1 MIGIYD
7 KNHSPLFQDAQISK
21 VQVRET
27 SKTMEHPIESGTV
40 ISDYKVINPVSII
53 LNIYLTKKNYNSV
66 YQSLLTHFKKST
78 LLLIQTNARIYKD
91 MIISDMPHSET
102 PEHFD
107 SIILSLNLKQVFT
120 VKPIITAITK
130 PKYAK
135 HTPTTKR
142 GVIQPKKS
150 SSAFK
155 IYKKYIK

>member
-7 KNHSPLFQDAQISK
+7 KNHAPLFQDAQISK

-40 ISDYKVINPVSII
+40 ITDYKVINPVSIV

-66 YQSLLTHFKKST
+66 YQSLLTNFKKST

-91 MIISDMPHSET
+91 MIIADMPHSET
-102 PEHFD
+102 PEHFE

-120 VKPIITAITK
+120 VKPIVTLITK
-130 PKYAK
+130 AKHAK

-150 SSAFK
+150 SVLAEWFK
-155 IYKKYIK
+155 WN

>member
-7 KNHSPLFQDAQISK
+7 KNHAPLFQDAQISK

-40 ISDYKVINPVSII
+40 ITDYKVINPVSII
-53 LNIYLTKKNYNSV
+53 LNIYLTRKNYNSV
-66 YQSLLTHFKKST
+66 YQSLLTNFKKST

-91 MIISDMPHSET
+91 MIIADMPHNET
-102 PEHFD
+102 PEHFE
-107 SIILSLNLKQVFT
+107 SIILSLSLKQVFT
-120 VKPIITAITK
+120 VKPIVTSITK
-130 PKYAK
+130 AKHAK

-150 SSAFK
+150 SRLYRMVF
-155 IYKKYIK
+155 